1 MQMDKYGVTLR
12 PLAVT
17 DMEKVRQWRNAD
29 HVRLKFE
36 YQEIISAEDQLE
48 WFAGLDPEKDHYF
61 MVSIEA
67 EEIGVVHVK
76 DVLPIMKQG
85 EAGIFIGEEAW
96 LGTPEP
102 MWAVMTLMDWAFTEL
117 GLETL
122 IAKAKADEKKTLEFN
137 AWLGY
142 EVAQDLKN
150 GFLKLRC
157 TRERYYAAMELF
169 RRE

>member
-1 MQMDKYGVTLR
+1 MKMDKYGVELR
-12 PLAVT
+12 RLVGS
-17 DMEKVRQWRNAD
+17 DMEKVRQWRNSD

-36 YQEIISAEDQLE
+36 YQEIITPEAQMA
-48 WFAGLDPEKDHYF
+48 WFEGLSPEKDHYF
-61 MVSIEA
+61 MVSIQE
-67 EEIGVVHVK
+67 EEIGVVHIK
-76 DVLPIMKQG
+76 DVLPVMGQG

-102 MWAVMTLMDWAFTEL
+102 MWAVMTLMDFGFAEL
-117 GLETL
+117 NLKTL
-122 IAKAKADEKKTLEFN
+122 IAKVKADEKKTLEFN

-157 TRERYYAAMELF
+157 TRENYFAAMELF